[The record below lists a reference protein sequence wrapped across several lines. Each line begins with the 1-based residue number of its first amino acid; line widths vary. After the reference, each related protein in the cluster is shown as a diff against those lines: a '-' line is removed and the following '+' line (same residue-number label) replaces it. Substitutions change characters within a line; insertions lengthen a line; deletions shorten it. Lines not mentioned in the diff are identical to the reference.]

1 MKRLVL
7 ILPVIIIIMITGC
20 SKTEESA
27 IRETVKN
34 YNKSLVIALRTDA
47 ETLKETATQR
57 ERGRVQIFITQ
68 MADENKTVDAHLRKL
83 SFQSV
88 RILADREW
96 AEVISQYREEN
107 SHNRRIPGEESIK
120 TYSSGALA
128 VTEELWSYQYLD
140 YKTREEIG
148 NSKLLGYRVSYFLV
162 MEDNKWK
169 IADIKFEEKEMK

>member
-34 YNKSLVIALRTDA
+34 YNKSLVIALKTDA

-68 MADENKTVDAHLRKL
+68 MADENKTVDTQLKKL
-83 SFQSV
+83 GFQSV

-107 SHNRRIPGEESIK
+107 HNRRIPGEESIK
-120 TYSSGALA
+120 TYKSGALA

-140 YKTREEIG
+140 YKTREKIG
-148 NSKLLGYRVSYFLV
+148 KSKLLGYSVAYFLV
-162 MEDNKWK
+162 KEDKKWK
-169 IADIKFEEKEMK
+169 IADVKFEEKEIK